1 MLIRV
6 RGLSVSVYMQNF
18 LTIGR
23 FRFLLKAA
31 WLLGLLLMRTGSAS
45 LLVVIL
51 NRRKPVTARV
61 TALRLNNNQPPKN
74 FICRAGTRFEL
85 PSPRATLQG
94 PPVLY
99 E

>member
-1 MLIRV
+1 MLIWV

-18 LTIGR
+18 LTIGRFR

-61 TALRLNNNQPPKN
+61 PALRLNNNQPPKK
-74 FICRAGTRFEL
+74 FCM
-85 PSPRATLQG
+85 
-94 PPVLY
+94 
-99 E
+99 